1 MASIERISRVSVY
14 HLRTGAYAQTHVDE
28 IYVYNGLQS
37 VLFVPTHGDTY
48 RYIQI
53 QEKFYILFVKI
64 NRNVREHSH
73 LSGCRGRLYL

>member
-37 VLFVPTHGDTY
+37 VLFVPTVVNDVVYEEGPCVY
-48 RYIQI
+48 Y
-53 QEKFYILFVKI
+53 F
-64 NRNVREHSH
+64 S
-73 LSGCRGRLYL
+73 RLALAANDC

>member
-37 VLFVPTHGDTY
+37 VLFVPSVPKH
-48 RYIQI
+48 RCKAHSNN
-53 QEKFYILFVKI
+53 KFICMGI
-64 NRNVREHSH
+64 RMNP
-73 LSGCRGRLYL
+73 CD